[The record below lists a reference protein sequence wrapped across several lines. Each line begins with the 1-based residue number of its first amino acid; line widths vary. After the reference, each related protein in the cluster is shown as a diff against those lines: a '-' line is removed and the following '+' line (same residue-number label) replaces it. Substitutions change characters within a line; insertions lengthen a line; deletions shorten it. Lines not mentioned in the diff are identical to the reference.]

1 MAKKQELIEICSA
14 HHDEAVRSVVAEL
27 TNSELL
33 GEMAGLFKVL
43 SDPTRL
49 KIVNA
54 LLLSELCVCDIT
66 AIVNMPQPSASHHLK
81 ELRLARLVKC
91 RKCGKEIYYS
101 LNDYHIQLLF
111 DLCKTHSAEQMPKGV
126 C

>member
-1 MAKKQELIEICSA
+1 MAEKKELIECAA
-14 HHDEAVRSVVAEL
+14 HHADKVRDVEAGLTEAEM
-27 TNSELL
+27 L

-66 AIVNMPQPSASHHLK
+66 AIVRLPQPSISHHLK
-81 ELRLARLVKC
+81 ELRLARLVKF
-91 RKCGKEIYYS
+91 RKSGRETYYS

-111 DLCKTHSAEQMPKGV
+111 DLCRTHSAEQMPKGA